1 MSALLI
7 LEPYPLFI
15 PLRNRG
21 LPGKIAEDCSVSNKW
36 WKEIWNGR
44 RKIFISR
51 KREKIRGDNKGGG
64 GEGEGEGEGKRKDA
78 RATGHGNKF
87 DNNKEKHF
95 TWSRNR
101 FAEFVA
107 GQDLLERDDTL
118 CFSLASCPWQRWFFY
133 SNSQERILVESPKS
147 APGLLSEIYPTVNRD
162 FHSRIVSPFELLFD
176 ELKLFPLTSKT
187 MCPMQDSKKKERK
200 ESRSK
205 ILRANESRLTK
216 YRSSLLAPSFR
227 LILATRRT
235 F

>member
-1 MSALLI
+1 M
-7 LEPYPLFI
+7 E
-15 PLRNRG
+15 RDM
-21 LPGKIAEDCSVSNKW
+21 E
-36 WKEIWNGR
+36 R

-118 CFSLASCPWQRWFFY
+118 CFSLASCPWQR
-133 SNSQERILVESPKS
+133 
-147 APGLLSEIYPTVNRD
+147 
-162 FHSRIVSPFELLFD
+162 
-176 ELKLFPLTSKT
+176 
-187 MCPMQDSKKKERK
+187 
-200 ESRSK
+200 
-205 ILRANESRLTK
+205 
-216 YRSSLLAPSFR
+216 
-227 LILATRRT
+227 
-235 F
+235 